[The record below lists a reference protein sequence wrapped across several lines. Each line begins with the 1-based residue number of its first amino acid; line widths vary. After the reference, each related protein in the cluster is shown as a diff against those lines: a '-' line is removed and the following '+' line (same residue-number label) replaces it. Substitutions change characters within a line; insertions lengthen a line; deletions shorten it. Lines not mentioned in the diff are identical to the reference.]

1 MGGPTDQMVSGFIE
15 RAINSEN
22 NWGKASA
29 LGVIL
34 LTATL
39 ILYYVYNKLIGI
51 DRMKLG

>member
-1 MGGPTDQMVSGFIE
+1 MIAGFIDI
-15 RAINSEN
+15 AMNSEG

-29 LGVIL
+29 LGFVL
-34 LTATL
+34 LTATM